1 MWPFGIVLIAALLLV
16 HAAAAE
22 VLTIVIPCSTALYPP
37 SPITV
42 TSQLQK
48 VSTCTPATSCTSGTC
63 LTSDRYITFDYI
75 SSTIPCAYN
84 GSTHSQ
90 CVVTKTDQP
99 VTISKSSS
107 TSTFTSMPLAASKR
121 STRGHGKDNDTEPLR
136 EVLIKT
142 WVASFFNIG
151 PLAMPGY
158 GGSGLCV
165 DCGPDESGSRSQT
178 FNVTEC
184 WTTPLRNISC
194 SEYMEIWIS
203 RPGPFKTT
211 SFTAV
216 VSTTSYVASQGTYT
230 FFFTQEAPDITVV
243 APASTVTVHL
253 PDGETS
259 QLVEAARTITIP
271 GTPWTAGVVSACQG
285 PTLFDIVTTVT
296 TTATWVPPCETGTST
311 R

>member
-1 MWPFGIVLIAALLLV
+1 MIAALLLV
-16 HAAAAE
+16 HAATAE
-22 VLTIVIPCSTALYPP
+22 VLTIVTPCSKAAHPP

-99 VTISKSSS
+99 VTISRSAS
-107 TSTFTSMPLAASKR
+107 TSTFTSTPLAASKR
-121 STRGHGKDNDTEPLR
+121 WTRGHGKHNHTEAMQ

-142 WVASFFNIG
+142 WVASFSNIG

-165 DCGPDESGSRSQT
+165 DCGPDEGESRSQT

-184 WTTPLRNISC
+184 WTRPLRNISC

-203 RPGPFKTT
+203 RPAPSKT
-211 SFTAV
+211 SSLSAI
-216 VSTTSYVASQGTYT
+216 VSTTSYVASEGTYT
-230 FFFTQEAPDITVV
+230 FFFTQEAPAVTVV
-243 APASTVTVHL
+243 APASTVTVTL
-253 PDGETS
+253 LEGETS
-259 QLVEAARTITIP
+259 QVVEAARTVTIA
-271 GTPWTAGVVSACQG
+271 GTPWTAVIASACQG
-285 PTLFDIVTTVT
+285 PTFFDFTTTVT
-296 TTATWVPPCETGTST
+296 TMATWVPPCETGTST